1 MLPTSQLLREASAT
15 QHKEAESSSFVSELM
30 KGELTLADYT
40 RYLANLAWIYEALEE
55 QAHTGKAFPSSEAL
69 WDERLIRLSS
79 IEADLRALGV
89 KDWRSEYPASPAVKK
104 YCDTLRRLD
113 GRSDYRLIAHH
124 YTRYLG
130 DLSGGQAISAL
141 VARHY
146 GATPD
151 QLNFCAF
158 TEIDNLVRYKEG
170 YRAALDG
177 LDLTDDQKE
186 QLVAEVQLAFELNKD
201 LFSDLGQPAH
211 A

>member
-1 MLPTSQLLREASAT
+1 MLPTSQLLKEASAT

-55 QAHTGKAFPSSEAL
+55 QTLSGDPFPSSDAL
-69 WDERLIRLSS
+69 WDERLLRLSS

-89 KDWRSEYPASPAVKK
+89 KDWRSEYPASPAVQN
-104 YCDTLRRLD
+104 YCSTLRRLG
-113 GRSDYRLIAHH
+113 GRADYRLIAHH

-151 QLNFCAF
+151 QLTFCAF
-158 TEIDNLVRYKEG
+158 TDIDNLVRYKEN
-170 YRAALDG
+170 YRALLDG
-177 LDLTDDQKE
+177 LDLTEDQRKE
-186 QLVAEVQLAFELNKD
+186 LVAEVQQAFELNKE
-201 LFSDLGQPAH
+201 LFSDLGQPVH
-211 A
+211 T